1 MSGHVDQV
9 CTGNTIDG
17 LQGPRWELY
26 SHGADVGIR
35 GFGRGADE
43 AFEGIALALTA
54 AVSDLST
61 VFPNHRVDIHCDA
74 LDAESLLYEW
84 VNAVIYQM
92 ATRQMLFSRY
102 RVNIVGTHLGAEA
115 WGEPLDPERHQPATE
130 VKGATYTD
138 LGVAEIAPNLWRAQC
153 IIDV

>member
-1 MSGHVDQV
+1 MSQAQTLSSHAPG
-9 CTGNTIDG
+9 
-17 LQGPRWELY
+17 WELY

-35 GFGRGADE
+35 GFGALPDE

-54 AVSDLST
+54 SISDPAM

-74 LDAESLLYEW
+74 PDMDALLYEW
-84 VNAVIYQM
+84 VNSVIYQM
-92 ATRQMLFSRY
+92 ATRRMLFSRY
-102 RVNIVGTHLGAEA
+102 HVTIVGMHLGAEA
-115 WGEPLDPERHQPATE
+115 WGEPVDPERHQPATE

-138 LGVAEIAPNLWRAQC
+138 LGIAEIAPGRWRAQC